1 MRNMRWMGAL
11 ALIAVALLVLGSMAC
26 NKSEDTGSTEST
38 PTDQM
43 PSTEGTTSDTTGSM
57 TGTMSDTT
65 GGTMGATDDAT
76 LQTNVQN
83 AIAAQPNMSGVTVTV
98 SMGTAT
104 LSGTV
109 ASDTEKMA
117 AETAA
122 KGVPGVTAVVNNLT
136 VGSAAPAAK

>member
-26 NKSEDTGSTEST
+26 NKSEDTGTAEST
-38 PTDQM
+38 PSDM
-43 PSTEGTTSDTTGSM
+43 PTTEGTTDTTGSM
-57 TGTMSDTT
+57 TGTMTDTT
-65 GGTMGATDDAT
+65 GTMGATDDAT

-83 AIAAQPNMSGVTVTV
+83 AITAQPGMTGVTVTV
-98 SMGTAT
+98 SMGAAT
-104 LSGTV
+104 LAGTV

-122 KGVPGVTAVVNNLT
+122 KGVPGVTSVVNNIT
-136 VGSAAPAAK
+136 VGTAAPATK

>member
-1 MRNMRWMGAL
+1 MGAL
-11 ALIAVALLVLGSMAC
+11 ALVAVALLVLGSMAC
-26 NKSEDTGSTEST
+26 NKAEDTGTTEST

-43 PSTEGTTSDTTGSM
+43 PTEGTTSDTGSM
-57 TGTMSDTT
+57 TGTMTDTT
-65 GGTMGATDDAT
+65 GTMGATDDVT

-83 AIAAQPNMSGVTVTV
+83 AITAQPGMSGVTVTV
-98 SMGTAT
+98 SMGAAT

-122 KGVPGVTAVVNNLT
+122 KAVPGVTSVVNNIT
-136 VGSAAPAAK
+136 VGTAAPATK

>member
-26 NKSEDTGSTEST
+26 NKSEDTGTAEST
-38 PTDQM
+38 PSDM
-43 PSTEGTTSDTTGSM
+43 PTTEGTTDTTGSM
-57 TGTMSDTT
+57 TGTMTDTT
-65 GGTMGATDDAT
+65 GTMGATDDIT

-83 AIAAQPNMSGVTVTV
+83 AITAQPGMTGVTVTV
-98 SMGTAT
+98 SMGAAT
-104 LSGTV
+104 LSGMV

-122 KGVPGVTAVVNNLT
+122 KGVPGVTSVVNNIT
-136 VGSAAPAAK
+136 VGTAAPATK

>member
-11 ALIAVALLVLGSMAC
+11 ALVAVALLVVGSMAC
-26 NKSEDTGSTEST
+26 NKAEDTGTTEST
-38 PTDQM
+38 PSDM
-43 PSTEGTTSDTTGSM
+43 PTTEGTTDTTGSM
-57 TGTMSDTT
+57 TGTMTDT
-65 GGTMGATDDAT
+65 GTMGATDDAT

-83 AIAAQPNMSGVTVTV
+83 AITAQPGMTGVTVTV
-98 SMGTAT
+98 SMGAAT

-122 KGVPGVTAVVNNLT
+122 KGVPGVTSVVNNIT
-136 VGSAAPAAK
+136 VGTAAPATK

>member
-26 NKSEDTGSTEST
+26 NKSEDTGTAEST
-38 PTDQM
+38 PSDM
-43 PSTEGTTSDTTGSM
+43 PTTEGTTDTTGSM
-57 TGTMSDTT
+57 TGTMTDTT
-65 GGTMGATDDAT
+65 GTMGATDDVT

-83 AIAAQPNMSGVTVTV
+83 AITAQPGMTGVTVTV
-98 SMGTAT
+98 SMGAAT

-122 KGVPGVTAVVNNLT
+122 KGVPGVTSVMNNIT
-136 VGSAAPAAK
+136 VGTAAPATK

>member
-1 MRNMRWMGAL
+1 MRNMRWMGVL
-11 ALIAVALLVLGSMAC
+11 ALVAVALLVLGSMAC

-57 TGTMSDTT
+57 TGTM
-65 GGTMGATDDAT
+65 GATDDAT

-83 AIAAQPNMSGVTVTV
+83 AIAAQPSMSGVTVTV

>member
-11 ALIAVALLVLGSMAC
+11 ALVAVALLVLGSMAC
-26 NKSEDTGSTEST
+26 NKSEDTGSTEAT

-43 PSTEGTTSDTTGSM
+43 PTEGTTTDTTGST
-57 TGTMSDTT
+57 TGTMTDT
-65 GGTMGATDDAT
+65 GTMGATDDIT

-83 AIAAQPNMSGVTVTV
+83 AITAQPGMTGVTVTV
-98 SMGTAT
+98 SMGAAT

-122 KGVPGVTAVVNNLT
+122 KGVPGVTSVVNNIT
-136 VGSAAPAAK
+136 VGTAAPATK

>member
-11 ALIAVALLVLGSMAC
+11 ALVAVALLVLGSMAC
-26 NKSEDTGSTEST
+26 NKSDSGSTENAPS
-38 PTDQM
+38 DQM
-43 PSTEGTTSDTTGSM
+43 PATEGTTTDTTGSM
-57 TGTMSDTT
+57 TGTMTDTT
-65 GGTMGATDDAT
+65 GTAGATDDAT

-83 AIAAQPNMSGVTVTV
+83 AIAAQAGMSGVTVTV
-98 SMGTAT
+98 SMGAAT

-122 KGVPGVTAVVNNLT
+122 KGVPGVTSVVNNIT
-136 VGSAAPAAK
+136 VGAAAPATK

>member
-26 NKSEDTGSTEST
+26 NKSEDTGTAEST
-38 PTDQM
+38 PSDM
-43 PSTEGTTSDTTGSM
+43 PTTEGTTDTTGSM
-57 TGTMSDTT
+57 TGTMTDTT
-65 GGTMGATDDAT
+65 GTMGATDDVT

-83 AIAAQPNMSGVTVTV
+83 AITAQPGMTGVTVTV
-98 SMGTAT
+98 SMGAAT
-104 LSGTV
+104 LSGMV

-122 KGVPGVTAVVNNLT
+122 KGVPGVTSVVNNIT
-136 VGSAAPAAK
+136 VGTAAPATK

>member
-1 MRNMRWMGAL
+1 MKNMRWML
-11 ALIAVALLVLGSMAC
+11 ALVAVALLVLGTMAC
-26 NKSEDTGSTEST
+26 NKSEDAGTAEST

-43 PSTEGTTSDTTGSM
+43 PTEGTTDTSGSM
-57 TGTMSDTT
+57 TGTMTDTT
-65 GGTMGATDDAT
+65 ATGTMGATDDAT

-83 AIAAQPNMSGVTVTV
+83 AIIAQPGMSGVTVTV

-122 KGVPGVTAVVNNLT
+122 KAVPGVTSVMNNIT
-136 VGSAAPAAK
+136 VGTAAPATK

>member
-1 MRNMRWMGAL
+1 MGVL
-11 ALIAVALLVLGSMAC
+11 AVVAVALLVLGSMAC
-26 NKSEDTGSTEST
+26 NKSEDAGSTEST

-65 GGTMGATDDAT
+65 GTMGATDDAT

-109 ASDTEKMA
+109 ANDTEKMA

>member
-1 MRNMRWMGAL
+1 MRNMRWMGVL
-11 ALIAVALLVLGSMAC
+11 ALVAVALLVLGSMAC
-26 NKSEDTGSTEST
+26 NKSEDTGSTEAT

-43 PSTEGTTSDTTGSM
+43 PTEGTTSDTAGSM
-57 TGTMSDTT
+57 TGTMTDTT
-65 GGTMGATDDAT
+65 GTMGATDDAT

-83 AIAAQPNMSGVTVTV
+83 ALAAQANMSGVTVTV
-98 SMGTAT
+98 SMGAAT

-122 KGVPGVTAVVNNLT
+122 KAVPGVTSVVNNIT
-136 VGSAAPAAK
+136 VGSAAPATK

>member
-11 ALIAVALLVLGSMAC
+11 ALVAVALLVLGSMAC
-26 NKSEDTGSTEST
+26 NKSEDTGSTEAT

-43 PSTEGTTSDTTGSM
+43 PTEGTTTDTTGST
-57 TGTMSDTT
+57 TGTMTDT
-65 GGTMGATDDAT
+65 GTMGATDDAT

-83 AIAAQPNMSGVTVTV
+83 AIAAQPGMSGVTVTI
-98 SMGTAT
+98 SMGAAT

-122 KGVPGVTAVVNNLT
+122 KGVPGVTSVVNNIT
-136 VGSAAPAAK
+136 VGAAPATK